1 MGTDQNVLVV
11 THSANIM
18 VLKSILHKT
27 DFAKMSQYKEK
38 NAAYTIITS
47 EDVATMKNNY

>member
-1 MGTDQNVLVV
+1 
-11 THSANIM
+11 M

-38 NAAYTIITS
+38 NATYTIITS